1 VLSLRKNF
9 DYHALLGEKNPL
21 LQFPKLKEAAID
33 EFSRKSFAEA
43 SLNEILKTAGM
54 SKGSLYH
61 HFGDKFGLYLA
72 MLDLIVEKKL
82 SYFYPLLQDGLDT
95 SDFFD
100 LLQKTMK
107 ATMDFMVADP
117 RMHHLSNRLLE
128 ESVEFRN
135 RLLSFYTPDYFQT
148 FAAYVRQAVESGQID
163 SRYPPEFVA
172 QVVEIMLS
180 SVHKLVRTGEP
191 EELLETAAQVV
202 DFIKYGIS
210 RR

>member
-1 VLSLRKNF
+1 
-9 DYHALLGEKNPL
+9 
-21 LQFPKLKEAAID
+21 
-33 EFSRKSFAEA
+33 
-43 SLNEILKTAGM
+43 M

-61 HFGDKFGLYLA
+61 HFGDKFAYLA
-72 MLDLIVEKKL
+72 MLTSSWKRSFI
-82 SYFYPLLQDGLDT
+82 YPLLQDGLDT

-180 SVHKLVRTGEP
+180 SVHKLVRTGSLRSRLRLP
-191 EELLETAAQVV
+191 PWY
-202 DFIKYGIS
+202 FIKYGIS